1 MNRPPA
7 ASSAEP
13 AAADPLPAVATD
25 GHGVSFNEALRV
37 WIRVALLSFGGP
49 AGQIAVMH
57 RILVEEKRWIGEA
70 RFLHAL
76 NYCMLLPGPE
86 AHQLTIYIGWLLHRM
101 RGGLLAGGLFVL
113 PGLLSLGVL
122 SWVYAAFGAIGS
134 VQAVFFGLKAAVL
147 AVVLEAVLRV
157 GRRALRNRTMVAI
170 AALAFVGI
178 FVFAVPFPIIIATAA
193 TLGLIG
199 KAVGLTD
206 FQGSPRTSCLSTQA
220 EQPAAIDG
228 AFARQIPEHVR
239 PSVAHLVKVAVIGL
253 TIWLSPIL
261 ILWLTLGSENVFTTL
276 ATFNSRM
283 AVVTFGGAYAVLAYM
298 AQQAVEHYH
307 WLKPQEMLVGL
318 GFAETTPGPLVSVV
332 QFVGFM
338 AAFRQPGG
346 LSPTLAGTLG
356 GLVAQ
361 WATLVPS
368 FLWIFMGGPYIE
380 ALRTNKALSAVLATI
395 TAAVVG
401 VILNLAIW
409 FGLHTLFGR
418 VDQWHEYGMTLQVPA
433 LQTLNFI
440 ALALAAV
447 AMLALFRFKF
457 GMIPTLL
464 ASSIIGLMTH
474 FAGVI

>member
-1 MNRPPA
+1 
-7 ASSAEP
+7 
-13 AAADPLPAVATD
+13 
-25 GHGVSFNEALRV
+25 
-37 WIRVALLSFGGP
+37 
-49 AGQIAVMH
+49 
-57 RILVEEKRWIGEA
+57 
-70 RFLHAL
+70 
-76 NYCMLLPGPE
+76 
-86 AHQLTIYIGWLLHRM
+86 
-101 RGGLLAGGLFVL
+101 
-113 PGLLSLGVL
+113 
-122 SWVYAAFGAIGS
+122 
-134 VQAVFFGLKAAVL
+134 
-147 AVVLEAVLRV
+147 
-157 GRRALRNRTMVAI
+157 MVAI

-228 AFARQIPEHVR
+228 AFARQFPDMSGPR
-239 PSVAHLVKVAVIGL
+239 CARLVKVAVIGL
-253 TIWLSPIL
+253 TIWLGPIL

-368 FLWIFMGGPYIE
+368 FYGFSWAG
-380 ALRTNKALSAVLATI
+380 
-395 TAAVVG
+395 
-401 VILNLAIW
+401 
-409 FGLHTLFGR
+409 HTSR
-418 VDQWHEYGMTLQVPA
+418 HCAQ
-433 LQTLNFI
+433 I
-440 ALALAAV
+440 K
-447 AMLALFRFKF
+447 R
-457 GMIPTLL
+457 
-464 ASSIIGLMTH
+464 
-474 FAGVI
+474 